1 MEQQFC
7 PKADFLFGTENGK
20 GHWKNTLEK
29 TKYLLGGSPLK
40 DPGGKH
46 AGKWWQLCKSSRQV
60 HTGHCPSGFLGFKQ
74 CGVVLLS
81 LCQACGMSCK
91 VLLSLFP
98 RTLRKISSVG
108 LWWVTFFII
117 LKLIFALY
125 FVAQVGPPRRGCS
138 WFERCWR
145 NDWREWGQGNPLS
158 EVGQFYVAT
167 FIISNFFLSFLFSW
181 TVSSPQ
187 VLTYKLSGKS
197 EEAKIWTEKLMFHL
211 ESIGISKEEKVK
223 PPFSIILLQD

>member
-1 MEQQFC
+1 MQEQL
-7 PKADFLFGTENGK
+7 PSTREPSFLWLLWTQAIWCRLPHSLSSVQLVLQGTK
-20 GHWKNTLEK
+20 
-29 TKYLLGGSPLK
+29 
-40 DPGGKH
+40 
-46 AGKWWQLCKSSRQV
+46 
-60 HTGHCPSGFLGFKQ
+60 
-74 CGVVLLS
+74 
-81 LCQACGMSCK
+81 
-91 VLLSLFP
+91 LSLFP
-98 RTLRKISSVG
+98 RSLGKVSSVG
-108 LWWVTFFII
+108 LWWVPFFII
-117 LKLIFALY
+117 FKLIFALY
-125 FVAQVGPPRRGCS
+125 FIAQVGPPWRGCP